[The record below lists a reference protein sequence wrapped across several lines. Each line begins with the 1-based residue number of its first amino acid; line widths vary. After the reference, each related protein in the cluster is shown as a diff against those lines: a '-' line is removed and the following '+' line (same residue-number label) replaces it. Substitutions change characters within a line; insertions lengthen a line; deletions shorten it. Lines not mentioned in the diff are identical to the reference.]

1 MIKFFVKGFSHGD
14 GYFCKAIG
22 FPAGYDI
29 DKKVVEEQLS
39 LRRNTVGRSQRMNF
53 ETDEVVFLSGLD
65 KFGKTDGSPLQFFI
79 KNIDNTLLQK
89 PPITA
94 MRSGHAD
101 LVGCIKHNLLDAR
114 YVCELS
120 SARRTVAYTAFGAIC
135 KQVLKKYNIYTYSF
149 VKQIGKI
156 NCVAEVDY
164 LCDNKLF
171 SQSFRCV
178 DYDKANQMQ
187 QEIEYAK
194 SNGDSIGGKV
204 SVGCIGLPM
213 GMGDF
218 VNYEG
223 KLDGI
228 LAQYMMSIPS
238 VKAVEVGLGVDF
250 ASAQS
255 SQVADKLSL
264 KDGNIV
270 YETNNCG
277 GLIAGL
283 TTNKPLNLT
292 LTVKPVPT
300 TKKGVPTIDIKTKK
314 ITVSHFERSDTCIV
328 PSVGIIAE
336 NIMAMVILDKFL
348 EHLNHTVSYKKF
360 NKNDFSTNSVFV
372 VDKNVLQISG
382 FSPMNKNVF
391 IIENGE
397 QDKNFDTVCKLL
409 DFLSRQN
416 LTKTDTLV
424 AIGGGSVIDLS
435 GFVASI
441 YKRGIRF
448 CVVPTTLLAMVDAGH
463 GGKNAI
469 NYCSVK
475 NLIGSFY
482 LPENIIIDFDFLQT
496 NTLKNFSEGFGEIVK
511 CALLDN
517 NLYNALTT
525 NKKDMKNLIRLC
537 ADFKNR
543 IVLMDKTDDFWRKQ
557 LNLGHTFGH
566 AFEIYYKIAH
576 GDAVLMGLV
585 WETKLAYFLKLIK
598 EDFYKKTNDFLTE
611 FIDSQSQN
619 RIKQTDIAEIIK
631 LCLSDKKNENAE
643 IGFVFAM
650 PYNDFCFKTLK
661 IGQIEEFFKNV
672 IKN

>member
-1 MIKFFVKGFSHGD
+1 MIKFFAKGFSHGD
-14 GYFCKAIG
+14 GYYCKAIG
-22 FPAGYDI
+22 LPAGFYI
-29 DKKVVEEQLS
+29 DKNKVEEQLY
-39 LRRNTVGRSQRMNF
+39 LRRNTVGRSLRMKS
-53 ETDEVVFLSGLD
+53 ETDEIVFLSGFD

-79 KNIDNTLLQK
+79 KNVDNTLFQK

-135 KQVLKKYNIYTYSF
+135 KQILKKYNIYTYSF

-156 NCVAEVDY
+156 KCATAVDY
-164 LCDNKLF
+164 FSDNELF
-171 SQSFRCV
+171 SQSFRCA
-178 DYDKANQMQ
+178 DPDKANKMQ
-187 QEIEYAK
+187 QEIEFAQ

-204 SVGCIGLPM
+204 AVGCIGLPM

-228 LAQYMMSIPS
+228 LAQHMMSIPS
-238 VKAVEVGLGVDF
+238 VKAVEIGLGVDF
-250 ASAQS
+250 ASAKNS
-255 SQVADKLSL
+255 RVADKLSL
-264 KDGNIV
+264 KDENIV
-270 YETNNCG
+270 YDTNNCG
-277 GLIAGL
+277 GFVAGL

-314 ITVSHFERSDTCIV
+314 TTVSHFERSDTCVV

-336 NIMAMVILDKFL
+336 NIMAMVVLDKYL
-348 EHLNHTVSYKKF
+348 EHVNHTVSYKKF
-360 NKNDFSTNSVFV
+360 NKNDFSANSVFV
-372 VDKNVLQISG
+372 VDKNLLQTCG
-382 FSPMNKNVF
+382 FLPTNKNVF
-391 IIENGE
+391 VVENGE
-397 QDKNFDTVCKLL
+397 QDKNFETAYKLL
-409 DFLSRQN
+409 NFLSLQN
-416 LTKTDTLV
+416 LTKNDTLV
-424 AIGGGSVIDLS
+424 AIGGGAVIDLS

-441 YKRGIRF
+441 YKRGIRL

-469 NYCSVK
+469 NYGGVK

-482 LPENIIIDFDFLQT
+482 LPEKIIIDFDFLQT
-496 NTLKNFSEGFGEIVK
+496 NTFQNFHEGFGEIVK

-517 NLYNALTT
+517 NLYNTLTL
-525 NKKDMKNLIRLC
+525 NKKDIKNLIRLC

-543 IVLMDKTDDFWRKQ
+543 IVSMDKTDDFWRKQ

-585 WETKLAYFLKLIK
+585 WETKLAYYLNLIK

-611 FIDSQSQN
+611 FIDCQSQN
-619 RIKQTDIAEIIK
+619 QIKQNDIAEIIK
-631 LCLSDKKNENAE
+631 LCLSDKKNEKGE
-643 IGFVFAM
+643 IFFVFAM
-650 PYNDFCFKTLK
+650 PYCDFCFKSLK
-661 IGQIEEFFKNV
+661 IGQVEEFFNDV
-672 IKN
+672 IKT